1 MVSNCSLA
9 LTLARSAF
17 VGDSLTRM
25 MQVRACARY
34 PAGCPRYYKYMRS
47 WQTSGRDVA
56 AWAKKQQPV
65 PRYILLG
72 SSGLH
77 TLWSPG
83 AREFSSWC
91 HQDRDVAAMFD
102 SIAAFIEDIVHEL
115 AAWPRPPVLLVSLT
129 THICDQ
135 AFGVEG
141 EVLRAFLEQRP
152 INLTSWGNESTTM
165 IAEWA
170 NNNRLAWQNQ
180 NVPARSYEPWLQG
193 VISGTIVSPV
203 PWEHCVDGGSETITF
218 NDNGARTINAFL
230 LDLVARLSTGASGV
244 DVHIVDTWNATAGH
258 CDRTRDGRHYDD
270 YVNDIE
276 LEHLRRT
283 ICHARI
289 TPPNRYQLKS

>member
-1 MVSNCSLA
+1 
-9 LTLARSAF
+9 
-17 VGDSLTRM
+17 
-25 MQVRACARY
+25 
-34 PAGCPRYYKYMRS
+34 
-47 WQTSGRDVA
+47 
-56 AWAKKQQPV
+56 
-65 PRYILLG
+65 
-72 SSGLH
+72 
-77 TLWSPG
+77 
-83 AREFSSWC
+83 
-91 HQDRDVAAMFD
+91 
-102 SIAAFIEDIVHEL
+102 
-115 AAWPRPPVLLVSLT
+115 
-129 THICDQ
+129 
-135 AFGVEG
+135 
-141 EVLRAFLEQRP
+141 
-152 INLTSWGNESTTM
+152 M
-165 IAEWA
+165 IAKWA

-203 PWEHCVDGGSETITF
+203 PWEHCVDGSGETITF

-289 TPPNRYQLKS
+289 IPPNRY